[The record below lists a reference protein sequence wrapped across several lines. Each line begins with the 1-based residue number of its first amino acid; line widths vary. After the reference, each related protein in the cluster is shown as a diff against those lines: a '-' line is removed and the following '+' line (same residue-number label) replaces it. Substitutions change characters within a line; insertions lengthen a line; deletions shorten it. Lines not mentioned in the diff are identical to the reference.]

1 MTNVQPTYPRG
12 AEWRKWDL
20 HIHTKGTQKNDNFT
34 SASFDDFCV
43 TMFQKAL
50 KNDISAIGITDY
62 FNLDNYRKIKSFIDN
77 IDKNISFDENE
88 KIRIKNT
95 FLLPNV
101 ELRILPATGSG
112 SLINIHC
119 LFNPDKSF
127 LVTLENDFFGS
138 LETAGGHKMNKSG
151 IISSGKSLEPN
162 LDDQQAYRK
171 GIECFHLDTSKLIS
185 LFDAKPSLKDNCIIA
200 VANSSHDGASALQE
214 HYKLFE
220 NENGSLDAVRRSI
233 YKLSD
238 AIFSGN
244 PTDREFFLGEKK
256 GINKDA
262 VIHKCG
268 SLKPCIHGSDA
279 HTEDELFNPDKG
291 KFCWIKSN
299 TTFEGLKQI
308 ICEPNERVRIQ
319 TNKPEE
325 KSGYQVIESISVD
338 HDNCR
343 QTILL
348 NSNLNTIIGG
358 RSTGKS
364 TLLKL
369 IAHAIDPSVGIDE
382 AHIRDMSENNTEVN
396 WQDGEKNKSRDIEF
410 FKQSHMYEIAR
421 DQGKK
426 DKLIE
431 SIVRGKDTS
440 SILDAY
446 ENFCS
451 SNKSTIQTNLDD
463 LFEIQA
469 EQNQRKSLL
478 KEKGDKEGL
487 EKEIKSIESKIKD
500 VHSDTFTPEDLINY
514 EEIKKHLLAKEQL
527 LKQAKIDINEIQ
539 ILKEENL
546 FDQSFAYKFNELSD
560 ETSKTINKIYSTIK
574 ENALNNWKS
583 RLTET
588 VELINKDVSQLQQ
601 DTKDISNNESYKKGE
616 LHKEKNK
623 QYSELSDRL
632 KIERK
637 KLEEILSVQ
646 KQVELLEK
654 QKKELFSLVVNNH
667 NNYVERISSLVL
679 EFNLSHDD
687 IEISIEKIFRKDK
700 CMSLFHDFINLQS
713 NSNRELVEN
722 WTNSYVTNGKQL
734 VENFLTSALN
744 GSITLK
750 SYKDIKDLT
759 KGLLTEN
766 WFSVSYKLTYQNDT
780 FEKMSDGKKAFV
792 VLKLLLEFSDKQCP
806 ILIDQPEDSLDNRA
820 IYNELVSYLKQKKK
834 SRQIILATHNA
845 NIVVNADAEQ
855 VIVCN
860 QHGDGSKNRDSIKFQ
875 YISGGIESTM
885 PKIQNTEIVLE
896 SQGIREHICEILE
909 GGTDAFE
916 KREHK
921 YAIRRVSR

>member
-1 MTNVQPTYPRG
+1 MQNNDFSRG
-12 AEWRKWDL
+12 SEWRKWDL

-34 SASFDDFCV
+34 SASFDEFCV

-50 KNDISAIGITDY
+50 RNEISAIAITDY
-62 FNLDNYRKIKSFIDN
+62 FNLDNYRKVKLFVDR
-77 IDKNISFDENE
+77 IDKSISFDQNE
-88 KIRIKNT
+88 KINIKEI

-101 ELRILPATGSG
+101 ELRILPATGSS

-119 LFNPDKSF
+119 LFNPDESF

-138 LETAGGHKMNKSG
+138 LETAGGHKMNKLG
-151 IISSGKSLEPN
+151 ITSSGKSLDPN
-162 LDDQQAYRK
+162 LDEQQAYK
-171 GIECFHLDTSKLIS
+171 EGIKCFHLDTSKLIS
-185 LFDAKPSLKDNCIIA
+185 LFAARPTLKDNCIIA

-220 NENGSLDAVRRSI
+220 NENGSLDGIRRSI

-244 PTDREFFLGEKK
+244 PADREFFLGEKK
-256 GINKDA
+256 GINKDT

-279 HTEDELFNPDKG
+279 HTEDKLFNPDNG
-291 KFCWIKSN
+291 KYCWIKSN

-338 HDNCR
+338 HDDCR

-369 IAHAIDPSVGIDE
+369 IAHAIDPNVGIDE
-382 AHIRDMSENNTEVN
+382 SHIREMSEKNTEVN
-396 WQDGEKNKSRDIEF
+396 WQDEEKNKSRDIEF
-410 FKQSHMYEIAR
+410 FKQNHMYEIAR

-431 SIVRGKDTS
+431 SIVREKDTS

-446 ENFCS
+446 EKFCS
-451 SNKSTIQTNLDD
+451 SNKSTIQTNLDN
-463 LFEIQA
+463 LFELQA
-469 EQNQRKSLL
+469 EQNQRKALL

-487 EKEIKSIESKIKD
+487 EKEIKNIESKIKD
-500 VHSDTFTPEDLINY
+500 AHSDTFTPDDLINY
-514 EEIKKHLLAKEQL
+514 EEIKKLLLAKEQL
-527 LKQAKIDINEIQ
+527 LQQAKIDINEIQ
-539 ILKEENL
+539 MLKEENL
-546 FDQSFAYKFNELSD
+546 FEQSFSYKFNELSD
-560 ETSKTINKIYSTIK
+560 ATSKAINKIYSAIK

-588 VELINKDVSQLQQ
+588 VELINKDVVQLRQ
-601 DTKDISNNESYKKGE
+601 DIEDIFNNESYKKGE
-616 LHKEKNK
+616 LHKERNK

-637 KLEEILSVQ
+637 KLEEILSIQ
-646 KQVELLEK
+646 KQVELLDK
-654 QKKELFSLVVNNH
+654 QIKELFSLVVTNH
-667 NNYVERISSLVL
+667 NNYMERISSLSL

-687 IEISIEKIFRKDK
+687 IKISIEKIFRKDK
-700 CMSLFHDFINLQS
+700 CKSLFHDFINLQS
-713 NSNRELVEN
+713 SSNKELVEN
-722 WTNSYVTNGKQL
+722 WTSNYVINAKQL
-734 VENFLTSALN
+734 VESFLASALN

-750 SYKDIKDLT
+750 SYKDITDLA

-766 WFSVSYKLTYQNDT
+766 WFSISYKLTYQNDT
-780 FEKMSDGKKAFV
+780 FERMSDGKKAFV

-845 NIVVNADAEQ
+845 NIVVNADAEE

-860 QHGDGSKNRDSIKFQ
+860 QQGDGSRNRNSIKFQ
-875 YISGGIESTM
+875 YVSGGIENTM
-885 PKIQNTEIVLE
+885 PKNPNTEFILE

-909 GGTDAFE
+909 GGTDAFK

-921 YAIRRVSR
+921 YAIG